1 LEELLPKDN
10 ENIPFFDD
18 EPVARLEPQGFAP
31 DQMVRCEE
39 CLRANAP
46 TRLDCLYCGT
56 ALLLDEKTADLRK
69 PTLKPIDQS
78 ARGFNNIFLPHGAS
92 NFNPEIVSEAAS
104 LLKLSTS
111 DLDRILATGIALP
124 LARTA
129 TLAEAL
135 LIHSRL
141 EALGLNTE
149 IVSDTDLA
157 LQESPPIRVRALV
170 IDETGVTAIPIA
182 AADGIQIPWQ
192 NFVLL
197 VTGRLT
203 TNRVELTERKVRG
216 RENEI
221 LEADHFFADEG
232 VVDLYYE
239 QKVGNLRIRASGF
252 DFSCLPQKSL
262 TVAENLALLIKL
274 LREKAP
280 AAEYDDSY
288 DLVHKA
294 LELVLPSEQQTES
307 RGWRRQGLGKY
318 AIEAATEVTNEVQF
332 TRYSRLRYHFK
343 TKSSGSS

>member
-1 LEELLPKDN
+1 MEELLPKDN

-111 DLDRILATGIALP
+111 DL
-124 LARTA
+124 
-129 TLAEAL
+129 E
-135 LIHSRL
+135 
-141 EALGLNTE
+141 
-149 IVSDTDLA
+149 
-157 LQESPPIRVRALV
+157 PIRVRALV